1 MRKHII
7 LSILLSCL
15 HIAARGQ
22 TIASLADID
31 LSGLPQPTQAAALR
45 YWFNDGYD
53 VKTTEV
59 INNVQL
65 IDVSYIADGLHN
77 IHYQVVD
84 NKGMVGDIA
93 SSVFVKLN
101 PVISTKASHLRYWFD
116 DGNDVKTTSPINGAQ
131 LIDVSHIPDGL
142 HNIHFQVVDN
152 KGMVADI
159 ASSLFIKIN
168 AVDNTK
174 ASFLRYWF
182 DDDVATA
189 KVINV
194 PNGVHTLD
202 VSGLLAGAHALYY
215 QLIDSNGKVSTPV
228 GRIFLKN
235 FDKAYGDGGNRITE
249 YRYWLNDN
257 CQAMQTVTLT
267 DAVNPYQLITLLPLQ
282 KEPIRSDRFLLEII
296 DGQPTVIAK
305 NLFTIRFYDVAGSF
319 SDNSRTFVDY
329 GVRQVLTDVELLES
343 GVQATTAKPAENAI
357 KWYCLNAEP
366 GDSVQFRLDRAATI
380 QLFDPSGK
388 EIYAATGIDAV
399 NWGGTHV
406 FETGTYY
413 LALHDVTSTW
423 GDDISIDYEHID
435 KYAVLRQD
443 VSVVGNGGCS
453 TITFE
458 GNGFRDLYAV
468 ELFMSSGE
476 PIQHAYIGHESDAT
490 TSIVFDFTDV
500 PLGKYHAK
508 FHFTE
513 EDKVFENLVTVEE
526 ARDIELETEV
536 TYPSTFLQG
545 TSTTYTIEITNK
557 GNMTAYAV
565 PIYTWLGTKSLEGIF
580 HIEYDGLGLAGLFDN
595 IEKGSLSASDIAELK
610 AVSISAGDDH
620 HFLKFWAKSEEK
632 PNDSSFVRSN
642 YFFTTIGPNKTKT
655 LRLTVSAK
663 EEIASYFTVPKDWP
677 SFDTV
682 GVPEGINAA
691 RARFKAPSLKDQYCC
706 IRSRVECITSI
717 TADAVGI
724 ANKITDI
731 LVPGTPTDIAFGVA
745 SCLADALNQL
755 VSATGTIMCGDDSNV
770 EDKLWAKVKAISN
783 GLSIA
788 STLSGCASK
797 ILPAGKLKAFLDAIN
812 KISEGE
818 GWLTGLGIGID
829 FEGCK
834 EAFSTPI
841 PGCPPTDPKGG
852 SSSSVAP
859 SDPND
864 IFGYAAES
872 SSHAIKDGLTDV
884 YYTIDFENDPEFATA
899 PAHEIVVKDTLD
911 ATKFDLSSFA
921 PTRVKI
927 GDKSAEL
934 DGSKNFVT
942 TIDMRPGINAIAQVT
957 GTFDETKGIATWYV
971 SSLDPMTMEPT
982 KYVQDGVLPVN
993 SNGNGIGELMYD
1005 IKLKDGLAHGTEI
1018 KNRAGIVFDSNDVI
1032 MTPYWTNT
1040 IDRIAPESHITNV
1053 EQVEGGET
1061 ATVTVEVA
1069 DEDSGPWRYNVYVQ
1083 YGSGAWFL
1091 AAENVP
1097 ADTKATVK
1105 IYEGMLNRFYAVATD
1120 KAGNVEQKDAKSEF
1134 TLNTGAEIIKGDANS
1149 DNLVNV
1155 TDIVATVNYIMDK
1168 PSADFNFDAADVNG
1182 DSKVNVT
1189 DIVGMVNIIMKSGV
1203 QNVRE
1208 AMSVLRRNG
1217 FIF

>member
-45 YWFNDGYD
+45 YWFDDGYD

-319 SDNSRTFVDY
+319 SDYSRTFVDY

-557 GNMTAYAV
+557 GNMTAYDV
-565 PIYTWLGTKSLEGIF
+565 PLYATILCQTLNGINHINIDGLELKTLYNSLGDFEDWTENDKMKFKKWSDKIGEDHYFVKQHTVDEITGDSIVIRNGVFFLELAPGITKNITILISSSEEVEALFSLPQNWESSYYTKSGKRRIPRKSGFVDWFCCNHEK
-580 HIEYDGLGLAGLFDN
+580 IECITTLVSQATDIAGLFPIPHAKAIAIAGCVSGLIGNISDVSTEYFCSDN
-595 IEKGSLSASDIAELK
+595 TPSVKPGNQLKDIAKGISWYSWILGCVNRLFPEDARNVMNALC
-610 AVSISAGDDH
+610 ALGDLPSTMQSLVGVSGSCRTA
-620 HFLKFWAKSEEK
+620 WSRQK
-632 PNDSSFVRSN
+632 PN
-642 YFFTTIGPNKTKT
+642 
-655 LRLTVSAK
+655 
-663 EEIASYFTVPKDWP
+663 
-677 SFDTV
+677 
-682 GVPEGINAA
+682 
-691 RARFKAPSLKDQYCC
+691 
-706 IRSRVECITSI
+706 
-717 TADAVGI
+717 
-724 ANKITDI
+724 
-731 LVPGTPTDIAFGVA
+731 
-745 SCLADALNQL
+745 
-755 VSATGTIMCGDDSNV
+755 
-770 EDKLWAKVKAISN
+770 
-783 GLSIA
+783 
-788 STLSGCASK
+788 
-797 ILPAGKLKAFLDAIN
+797 
-812 KISEGE
+812 
-818 GWLTGLGIGID
+818 
-829 FEGCK
+829 
-834 EAFSTPI
+834 
-841 PGCPPTDPKGG
+841 CPPNPKGG
-852 SSSSVAP
+852 SSTPVAP

-872 SSHAIKDGLTDV
+872 GSYAIKDGLMDV
-884 YYTIDFENDPEFATA
+884 YYTIEFENDPKFATA

-911 ATKFDLSSFA
+911 ATKFDLSTFT

-927 GDKSAEL
+927 GSKSAEL
-934 DGSKNFVT
+934 KGDKNFVT
-942 TIDMRPGINAIAQVT
+942 TIDMRPEINAIAQVR
-957 GTFDETKGIATWYV
+957 GTFDETKGIATWHI

-1018 KNRAGIVFDSNDVI
+1018 KNRAGIIFDSNDVI

-1182 DSKVNVT
+1182 DSEVNVT